1 MGCVY
6 LLSVDRELTDISDI
20 LQNYDISMIPP
31 GKRHSMRHAMRDDI
45 AGYLEEDLAQCNRE
59 MNFTVNRISDRTGV
73 KRVLRNTLIM
83 RLKSALSD
91 MTEQIERTEVCDVV
105 EQRFKE
111 IFGFPLELAQ
121 QRVIFD
127 HTHDERPDQRGPA
140 ALGMVDLHSTWLVYD
155 EGHEEILPSGAG
167 TGSTRSRAHRHDRP
181 NGPFFSTQRC
191 LIKSQPG
198 RARDV
203 LQTCQGLKTLA
214 RPA

>member
-1 MGCVY
+1 MDLLGMDLWDTGCVY

-20 LQNYDISMIPP
+20 LQNYDPMGYSA
-31 GKRHSMRHAMRDDI
+31 RHFHDLS
-45 AGYLEEDLAQCNRE
+45 GYLEEDLAQCNRE
-59 MNFTVNRISDRTGV
+59 MNFTVNRISRRTGV

-83 RLKSALSD
+83 RLKSTLCN
-91 MTEQIERTEVCDVV
+91 MTEQIERTELCDVV

-127 HTHDERPDQRGPA
+127 PTHDERPDQRGPA
-140 ALGMVDLHSTWLVYD
+140 ALGMVDLHSAWLVYD

-181 NGPFFSTQRC
+181 NGPFFSTDLRH
-191 LIKSQPG
+191 
-198 RARDV
+198 
-203 LQTCQGLKTLA
+203 
-214 RPA
+214 